1 LDKVT
6 HEKITESTKYPK
18 LKLKRDPNTIHHYLK
33 GEIKILTPAEYQKLR
48 NVIPQKRHKTLLDIL
63 LITGMRYIEVQRLW
77 EHKEWYMRNENMI
90 HLDGEAQQKHRRSQQ
105 ERTIHP
111 LPGMFDLLMDN
122 FYSDRKPPAESNW
135 NTDLRAWAK
144 LAGIAPYGLSAKT
157 TRKTIESWLIKAEV
171 NESAVCLRAGHDSV
185 TSMKHYQGLAF
196 NDIET
201 QDIIRQLT
209 VWGLVK

>member
-1 LDKVT
+1 
-6 HEKITESTKYPK
+6 
-18 LKLKRDPNTIHHYLK
+18 
-33 GEIKILTPAEYQKLR
+33 
-48 NVIPQKRHKTLLDIL
+48 
-63 LITGMRYIEVQRLW
+63 
-77 EHKEWYMRNENMI
+77 
-90 HLDGEAQQKHRRSQQ
+90 
-105 ERTIHP
+105 
-111 LPGMFDLLMDN
+111 MDN
-122 FYSDRKPPAESNW
+122 FYADRKPPAESNW